1 MFYLNSFI
9 PTNNLFPILIKQ
21 LLYIRYRDQRRS
33 NRNIGIH
40 IHSMT
45 AMLLLIILLLLN
57 SIEHSIGFRHVND
70 QTENRQQHQQQQQSS
85 RKVFDDLI
93 NVFQATHPSSSSS
106 HSQQHQR
113 YRRFSIWNRPSTTAN
128 VSTSLFRGRLANIG
142 RPFRAIQARQ
152 WNSPDT
158 YNRLTQF
165 VRHRLHDI
173 SVTMGDKLRQHGR
186 SLDGRIKQLQSSASI
201 INQTTTTAT
210 ATTATATTTTAAA
223 INETINERS
232 NNNNSSNLSRRA
244 DDTTWANQIDNEQM
258 FNSSGKSMENNP
270 QYKSPTL
277 NVIDL
282 DPDKT
287 KIAHNILVVRKT
299 APSNGNGNVNNDKH
313 RHDQL
318 ITKHLPTPAPVLVSS
333 HIKTFNTNAQ
343 TTIRVWTTPR
353 TPTDDEILEFKPF
366 RNNHRPS
373 AFMSLAMWKL
383 KNKDKITS
391 TNGFRPTT
399 TPTTTTMTTSTTT
412 TTTSFPF
419 ITKYRPSTLFGL
431 TRVTERGTST
441 TRPKPS
447 STTTTT
453 STTQSPSSTRRVI
466 IQNTRPL
473 NGVNRSTTTTTI
485 GTSTTT
491 TTTTKAPSSSVS
503 NEEDPWSTF
512 VTDNPTTPTPSS
524 SSSSGNI
531 ITIGGNIGEFDL
543 PITRRPASTNA
554 NESTQSLQTPT
565 LQQQHQQQR
574 PTTNGSN
581 NNTGVQLANTM
592 QTTWSEVI
600 TSKPI
605 DAMLN
610 GDRITTITETGPLTS
625 TVPTNSK
632 EDDNSI
638 ELMKEYNQ
646 QHHHHNHHHQH
657 QPQPQ
662 QQPKP
667 VIGQSNVV
675 NKVNF
680 YVDNVQKNGNSD
692 HNSLK
697 DDGIVIF
704 KNNHGRPRR
713 PLSTIRPNMGKYGI
727 TVRPPYVTDF
737 YHPTT
742 LSVRKPAIT
751 VANIV
756 SHRVKQP
763 DDISASL
770 TVLDPP
776 FVPNS
781 FMQLPLNTTIVHKNL
796 LVPMKEGRPKPTFPS
811 RPTTHF
817 PVYPVVAGI
826 TNWQSQTTPWLLPA
840 MTTSAPED
848 LFPLASNDEFK
859 LHSTTS
865 TPSPPKTIHQVIAVL
880 APGQPIPFDHSI
892 NKYKGT
898 TSTKTSTTTTTT
910 TSTTTTTPAPSTS
923 APSPPRPPS
932 YPVAT
937 SAGYVNAIYAPP
949 MPMIRPSQVLEA
961 QSQTIVNWLKPLNKL
976 VDMITPSTYGA
987 VSFLSLVKSALYTLM
1002 VMLLPPI
1009 ALVTAFTFV

>member
-1 MFYLNSFI
+1 
-9 PTNNLFPILIKQ
+9 
-21 LLYIRYRDQRRS
+21 
-33 NRNIGIH
+33 
-40 IHSMT
+40 
-45 AMLLLIILLLLN
+45 
-57 SIEHSIGFRHVND
+57 
-70 QTENRQQHQQQQQSS
+70 
-85 RKVFDDLI
+85 
-93 NVFQATHPSSSSS
+93 
-106 HSQQHQR
+106 
-113 YRRFSIWNRPSTTAN
+113 
-128 VSTSLFRGRLANIG
+128 
-142 RPFRAIQARQ
+142 
-152 WNSPDT
+152 
-158 YNRLTQF
+158 
-165 VRHRLHDI
+165 
-173 SVTMGDKLRQHGR
+173 MGDKLRQHGR

-419 ITKYRPSTLFGL
+419 ITKYRPSTLVGL

-473 NGVNRSTTTTTI
+473 NG
-485 GTSTTT
+485 
-491 TTTTKAPSSSVS
+491 
-503 NEEDPWSTF
+503 
-512 VTDNPTTPTPSS
+512 
-524 SSSSGNI
+524 
-531 ITIGGNIGEFDL
+531 
-543 PITRRPASTNA
+543 
-554 NESTQSLQTPT
+554 TPT

-657 QPQPQ
+657 QPQP

-898 TSTKTSTTTTTT
+898 TSTTTSTTTTTT

-1009 ALVTAFTFV
+1009 ALMTAFTFIDHTTQWPTAPLFSCIIESYTAIEPIDRYCVMAQVCHRDTSCGTTTFVVTFACAPNTHTAALYPNVFAWRLVVRLESFQ